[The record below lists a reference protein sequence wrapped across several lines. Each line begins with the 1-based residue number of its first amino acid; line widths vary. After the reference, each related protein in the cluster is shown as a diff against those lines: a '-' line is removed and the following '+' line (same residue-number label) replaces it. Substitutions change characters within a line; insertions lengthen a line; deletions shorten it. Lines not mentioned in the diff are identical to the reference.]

1 MKKFQNILIT
11 SDIDG
16 TLLWEANYV
25 NPKNYEKLSY
35 FLENGGHFAL
45 STGRNHVD
53 VFAVAEKFKEYVNMP
68 CILCNGSYL
77 FDLKTREF
85 INPQYLNQEKLIEL
99 LYIIRRDF
107 MGKTGFRASF
117 ADGFMVADDDS
128 YILEQLK
135 HIHLDQF
142 AIIRPLSDFANE
154 HFFKAVFIAPPET
167 LKEVEQVARAQFSE
181 DFTFTT
187 SAPHIFEVQPL
198 GVSKNF
204 QFPYLK
210 KLYDGAEIWA
220 IGDFN
225 NDLEML
231 MGADVAVCP
240 ENAVDEV
247 KAIAKYQVCHCKDG
261 ALADM
266 IDLIEKTRKS

>member
-1 MKKFQNILIT
+1 MKKFQNVLIT

-25 NPKNYEKLSY
+25 NPKNYEKLRY

-53 VFAVAEKFKEYVNMP
+53 VFAVAARFKEYVNMP

-77 FDLKTREF
+77 FDLETRE
-85 INPQYLNQEKLIEL
+85 ILNAQYLNREKLLEL
-99 LYIIRRDF
+99 LHFIRRDF
-107 MGKTGFRASF
+107 MGRSGFRASF
-117 ADGFMVADDDS
+117 ADGFMVADDDTF
-128 YILEQLK
+128 ILEQLK
-135 HIHLDQF
+135 RIHLDQF
-142 AIIRPLSDFANE
+142 AIIRPIEDFTKE
-154 HFFKAVFIAPPET
+154 SFFKAVFIAPPET
-167 LKEVEQVARAQFSE
+167 LKEIETAATEHFG
-181 DFTFTT
+181 DYFTFTT

-198 GVSKNF
+198 GVSKSF
-204 QFPYLK
+204 QFPHLK

-261 ALADM
+261 ALAEM